1 MSDNNEYTLDDL
13 NNGKTLYEFVQEQ
26 LKDLDTA
33 DLSDEVSDE
42 IITDIT
48 PEVVYFWTRLYLKDE
63 NSNIEIGD
71 CVNITYTTSGEK
83 LKCQFFAYGKTGLDR
98 NHEDELI
105 NFNSEDDKKVL
116 CLMVEEKVV
125 NESEDIPFIRTL
137 FKLGRH
143 YEYQLIKR
151 DELQFV
157 VERNGVIL
165 DYFDSDF

>member
-1 MSDNNEYTLDDL
+1 MSDNKEYTLDDL

-26 LKDLDTA
+26 LKDLDTD

-63 NSNIEIGD
+63 NPNIEIGD

-83 LKCQFFAYGKTGLDR
+83 LKCQFFAYGKTGLERD
-98 NHEDELI
+98 HDDELI

-116 CLMVEEKVV
+116 CLMVEEKIV
-125 NESEDIPFIRTL
+125 NESEDIQFIRTL

-143 YEYQLIKR
+143 YEYQLVKR